1 MFEQSIFEPTVP
13 DWLTG
18 LWQRLSIEEDG
29 QRDESTLVFWLQ
41 THSCFG
47 DIRIP
52 TNRPE
57 IASFN
62 AIDRSAA
69 IALSRQAGFSGI
81 ARLQGDICQWERALD
96 YQPFTGVPD
105 IGRLYWRGDLLIE
118 EGTEENYVE
127 EWKRVATGPT
137 AAMVCAADTQWHR
150 SLVICGDYF
159 IFTVDERPTLPSL
172 DSLTSLV
179 TNQASV
185 DYTKVNFSEKLT
197 TETASKTTLNSAP
210 GPEVHQYLSCEISMG
225 RCQGTTQPWQIEHST
240 LPWREGRSLWTHTKG
255 RRSHFSIEPTANR
268 VIQSDGS
275 RLLQWTVYEWG
286 KLAELLP
293 G

>member
-52 TNRPE
+52 ANRPA
-57 IASFN
+57 IASFD
-62 AIDRSAA
+62 AVDEKAA
-69 IALSRQAGFSGI
+69 IALSHQAGFSGI

-105 IGRLYWRGDLLIE
+105 IGRLYWRGDLLVE

-159 IFTVDERPTLPSL
+159 IFTVDERPTLPSA

-179 TNQASV
+179 INQSV
-185 DYTKVNFSEKLT
+185 HRGS
-197 TETASKTTLNSAP
+197 TLQDLD
-210 GPEVHQYLSCEISMG
+210 HQALNCEISMG
-225 RCQGTTQPWQIEHST
+225 RCQGGAQPWQIEHST

-255 RRSHFSIEPTANR
+255 RRSHFSIDPTANQ
-268 VIQSDGS
+268 VVQSDGS